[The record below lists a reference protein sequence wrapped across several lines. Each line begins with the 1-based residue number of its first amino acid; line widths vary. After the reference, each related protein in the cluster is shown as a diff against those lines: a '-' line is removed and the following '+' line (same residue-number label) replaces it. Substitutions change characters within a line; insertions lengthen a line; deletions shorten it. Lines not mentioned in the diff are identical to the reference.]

1 MLGRSPGEGKGNP
14 SSILARI
21 VHGVT
26 QSRTRLSDFHF
37 SVFCE
42 WVDDAIRKVA
52 QDDTGL
58 FK

>member
-1 MLGRSPGEGKGNP
+1 MLGRSPGEEKGNP
-14 SSILARI
+14 SSILACI

-26 QSRTRLSDFHF
+26 QSRTRPSDFRF
-37 SVFCE
+37 SGFCE
-42 WVDDAIRKVA
+42 WVDDAIRKVP